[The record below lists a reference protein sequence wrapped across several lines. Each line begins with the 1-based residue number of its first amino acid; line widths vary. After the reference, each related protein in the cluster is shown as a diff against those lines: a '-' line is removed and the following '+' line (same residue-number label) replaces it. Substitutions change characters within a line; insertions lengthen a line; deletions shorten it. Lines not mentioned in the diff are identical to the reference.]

1 MKQSAGPA
9 NLVWGSPSSWWCT
22 GHLPMTSQRGNPV
35 SLVTMWTPPCSPVT
49 SVVSLDSR
57 FRWDW
62 WELDRAN
69 WWVIWRGAYI
79 GPFSRPGNWANFPSL
94 SCHLLCSDTFCQLFP
109 PRSDLLPPFAREL
122 KVDLFA
128 HAELKVFLCKVFP
141 GSRSCL
147 RLGIWA
153 RHRSRCCQQ
162 AALWLFSRIGHRLL
176 YVGAPGNLDLYL
188 NSFSISSLT
197 MSFFLD
203 IIPHNVLVSNN
214 FSWIQD
220 HL

>member
-1 MKQSAGPA
+1 MMMHWASPNDLTEGKPRQFSHDVKPSLLTNHQCGKPG
-9 NLVWGSPSSWWCT
+9 LTIQMWLMGIGS
-22 GHLPMTSQRGNPV
+22 N
-35 SLVTMWTPPCSPVT
+35 
-49 SVVSLDSR
+49 
-57 FRWDW
+57 
-62 WELDRAN
+62 RAN
-69 WWVIWRGAYI
+69 WCVIWRGAYI

-197 MSFFLD
+197 TSLFL
-203 IIPHNVLVSNN
+203 ITFLEYKITFRL
-214 FSWIQD
+214 
-220 HL
+220 